1 MSVLNDVRELE
12 QRVASRLR
20 ELQPLIEEYEE
31 LRRVAERLGID
42 VEAAGRARAR
52 TTSAKARP
60 KRAAKRRPTAR
71 KPAPSSARRRP
82 GGTRAAGAERRS
94 RVLELIERR
103 PGITVPEISRELG
116 VDPPPLY
123 RVVRKLVAEGTV
135 KKEGK
140 SLQLT

>member
-1 MSVLNDVRELE
+1 VSVLNDVRELE

-20 ELQPLIEEYEE
+20 ELQPLIEEYNE

-42 VEAAGRARAR
+42 VEAAGRPRAR
-52 TTSAKARP
+52 SAG
-60 KRAAKRRPTAR
+60 AKPRGGAKRPTAR
-71 KPAPSSARRRP
+71 KPSARSRP

-94 RVLELIERR
+94 RVLGLIERR

-123 RVVRKLVAEGTV
+123 RVVRKLVAEGIV

-140 SLQLT
+140 SLQLS

>member
-1 MSVLNDVRELE
+1 VSVLNDVRELE

-20 ELQPLIEEYEE
+20 ELQPLIEEYNE

-42 VEAAGRARAR
+42 VEAAGRPRAR
-52 TTSAKARP
+52 SAGAKPRGGA

-71 KPAPSSARRRP
+71 KPSARSRP

-94 RVLELIERR
+94 RVLGLIERR

-123 RVVRKLVAEGTV
+123 RVVRKLVAEGIV

-140 SLQLT
+140 SLQLS

>member
-1 MSVLNDVRELE
+1 VSVLNDVRELE
-12 QRVASRLR
+12 QRVASRLK
-20 ELQPLIEEYEE
+20 ELQPLVEEYNE
-31 LRRVAERLGID
+31 LRRVAERLGVD
-42 VEAAGRARAR
+42 VEAAGRPRAR
-52 TTSAKARP
+52 TAKAGGG
-60 KRAAKRRPTAR
+60 AKRRPAAR
-71 KPAPSSARRRP
+71 KPSARSRP

-94 RVLELIERR
+94 RVLGLIERR